1 MISASLKSVSDVL
14 GRCKAVHVRGQNM
27 KCKKMMAA
35 VLAAG
40 LLLSA
45 GLMTGGCGSSNQ
57 QGQQQQAVKVTTFKP
72 FKSDTP
78 IQREYTGSIMALQE
92 VPVRAKVSGTVTEKF
107 IKGGEHVTEGQPLFR
122 LDTRTYTSNLAAAQA
137 QVAQS
142 TATYENAKR
151 DLARYEELIAN
162 GAISRQAYDSQK
174 AATEAYAAVVEAAR
188 SQATIAADNLSDTIV
203 TAPFTGTLSMDDVN
217 IGTFATAGTTPLV
230 TISNADPLYVQFD
243 MSESEYL
250 SLVKNKNGTDTL
262 GDALKMR
269 LADGSIYGETGKIV
283 QINPSLTSGQLTM
296 KAAFENP
303 DNVLVPGM
311 YATIVSDAEVAKGSI
326 LVPTKALVQLLNK
339 DMLDVVIDGKVQQKA
354 VKVGATYGIYTIIE
368 SGIDVDDV
376 IIVEGQNKV
385 TVGQAVAPEETNREA
400 LEEEAV
406 KNVSVQH
413 GTADSKK

>member
-1 MISASLKSVSDVL
+1 
-14 GRCKAVHVRGQNM
+14 M
-27 KCKKMMAA
+27 KCKKIMAA
-35 VLAAG
+35 ALAAG
-40 LLLSA
+40 LLFSA
-45 GLMTGGCGSSNQ
+45 GLMTGGCGSSKQ
-57 QGQQQQAVKVTTFKP
+57 QGQQQQQAVKVTTFKP

-92 VPVRAKVSGTVTEKF
+92 VPVRAKVSGTVMEKY

-122 LDTRTYTSNLAAAQA
+122 LDTRTYSSNLAAAQA

-174 AATEAYAAVVEAAR
+174 AATEAYQAVVEAAR

-217 IGTFATAGTTPLV
+217 VGTFASAGTTPLV

-296 KAAFENP
+296 KAAFANP

-311 YATIVSDAEVAKGSI
+311 YATIVSDAEVAKDSI

-368 SGIDVDDV
+368 SGIDVNDE

-413 GTADSKK
+413 GTADSAK